1 MKGFLYCFKVL
12 GTKDSND
19 SQLLKNIYK
28 IFATVRNTTEV
39 MEDLKNSKEP
49 QEIKFYTEVDNIY
62 KLNIFEKLYNYKYGK
77 EENYYKV
84 EFSKIVYFGKKDLED
99 MKLRNEKSFNVNKF
113 VENLLQEPVDLGV
126 PKSLEASLPETPKSL
141 ERKVWNKVFINS
153 ILKKNFVYEDT
164 QNIKIGEL
172 YQIYVK
178 WFRNS
183 KVYISKEK
191 AEICEFLEF
200 CEDTCLGKTNEWYEW
215 TF

>member
-1 MKGFLYCFKVL
+1 MKGFLYCFKVI

-39 MEDLKNSKEP
+39 MEDLKNNKEP

-84 EFSKIVYFGKKDLED
+84 EFSKIVYFGKKDLQD
-99 MKLRNEKSFNVNKF
+99 MQLRIKKSFNVNKF
-113 VENLLQEPVDLGV
+113 VENVLQEKG
-126 PKSLEASLPETPKSL
+126 SG

-153 ILKKNFVYEDT
+153 MLKNKNFIYEDT

-172 YQIYVK
+172 YEIYLK
-178 WFRNS
+178 WFRSS
-183 KVYISKEK
+183 KLYISKEK

-200 CEDTCLGKTNEWYEW
+200 CENTCLGKTNEWYEW
-215 TF
+215 CLKDSLHDTVGV

>member
-1 MKGFLYCFKVL
+1 MKGFLYCFKVI

-39 MEDLKNSKEP
+39 MEDLKNNKEP
-49 QEIKFYTEVDNIY
+49 QESHSGDLGVPRSLKIKFYTEVDNIY

-84 EFSKIVYFGKKDLED
+84 DFSKIVYFGKKDLQD
-99 MKLRNEKSFNVNKF
+99 MQLRNKKSINVNKF
-113 VENLLQEPVDLGV
+113 VENVLVVHCSG
-126 PKSLEASLPETPKSL
+126 
-141 ERKVWNKVFINS
+141 ERKVWNKTFINS
-153 ILKKNFVYEDT
+153 MLKNKNFIYEDT

-172 YQIYVK
+172 YEIYLK
-178 WFRNS
+178 WFRSS
-183 KVYISKEK
+183 KIYISKEK

-200 CEDTCLGKTNEWYEW
+200 CENTCLGKTNEWYEW